1 MVSYA
6 VVNEAGAS
14 VYSASKLAAK
24 ELPDYDVS
32 LRSAVSIARRLQD
45 PLAELVKIDPKAIG
59 VGQYQHDMPEKRL
72 DETLKN
78 VVEDCVN
85 SVGVDVN
92 TASPALLSYV
102 AGLTAATS
110 ENIYLYRLENGAF
123 TSRAQLKKV
132 PKLGPKSFEQSAGF
146 LRIRGGKQVLDN
158 TAVHPESYA
167 AAKRLLQLFDYSER
181 DVANEALAGLAVK
194 IEEFGEEKVAEH
206 CGVGLPTLR
215 DIVAELQRPGRD
227 IRDSLPQPELR
238 VNVMDIA
245 DLKEGMTVTG
255 TVRNVIDFGAFV
267 DIGVHQDGLV
277 HISKLAKR
285 FIKHPSEVVQVGD
298 IVEVRVL
305 SVDVEKKR
313 ISLSMVDV

>member
-1 MVSYA
+1 M
-6 VVNEAGAS
+6 
-14 VYSASKLAAK
+14 
-24 ELPDYDVS
+24 
-32 LRSAVSIARRLQD
+32 
-45 PLAELVKIDPKAIG
+45 
-59 VGQYQHDMPEKRL
+59 
-72 DETLKN
+72 
-78 VVEDCVN
+78 
-85 SVGVDVN
+85 
-92 TASPALLSYV
+92 
-102 AGLTAATS
+102 
-110 ENIYLYRLENGAF
+110 
-123 TSRAQLKKV
+123 
-132 PKLGPKSFEQSAGF
+132 
-146 LRIRGGKQVLDN
+146 LDN

-267 DIGVHQDGLV
+267 DIGASDGLV

-285 FIKHPSEVVQVGD
+285 FKASVRGRAGGRHSRSACAVGGCR
-298 IVEVRVL
+298 E
-305 SVDVEKKR
+305 KR